1 MSDVLVQALANNI
14 ASRLEA
20 AREQLVAEMHALGL
34 TAEAGW
40 RVVEELR
47 HTIDGTEWI
56 FKPMHIREAPPAELR
71 STVLIDHEGRPASPA

>member
-1 MSDVLVQALANNI
+1 MSDVLVQTLANNI

-20 AREQLVAEMHALGL
+20 AREKLLAEMHAIGL

-56 FKPMHIREAPPAELR
+56 FKPMHIRESPPTDLR
-71 STVLIDHEGRPASPA
+71 STVLIDHEGRPVSSA

>member
-71 STVLIDHEGRPASPA
+71 STVLIDHEGRPASPT